1 MEVVSIYLYFTLYFY
16 FINTTKVNKYFYCT
30 ISNTFNAPDMTILV
44 FSSNEEM

>member
-30 ISNTFNAPDMTILV
+30 ISNTFNASRHDHTGFFLQ
-44 FSSNEEM
+44 